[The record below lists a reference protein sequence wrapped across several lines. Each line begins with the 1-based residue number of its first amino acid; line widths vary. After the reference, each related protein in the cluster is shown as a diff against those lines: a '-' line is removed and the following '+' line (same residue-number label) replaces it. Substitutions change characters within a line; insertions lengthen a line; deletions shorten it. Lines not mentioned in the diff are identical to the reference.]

1 MLNYQQNVESF
12 QSQPIKNLSK
22 SQRIKNLSKS
32 PCIKNIYLVILARY
46 SMFSSTAV
54 HGLGRIKSKSM

>member
-46 SMFSSTAV
+46 VQLYCCTWI
-54 HGLGRIKSKSM
+54 G